1 METFSALLALCA
13 GNSPVTGE
21 FPAQRPVTQSFD
33 AFFDLR
39 LNKRLSK
46 HSWGWCLRRH
56 RALYD
61 VIVMLAFSWPP
72 RLCLPTQNQGQTV
85 TFISELLLSLNYL
98 SQSRLTRYYYHPV
111 LSGILSK
118 HRFLNMSSKY
128 HLFLIK
134 LYRDRSMVECHIP
147 AIFHNDWFLN
157 IKMSIDSFELM
168 RPSTFCD
175 DGNKIMVIPVRCMC
189 ALSMQISTIDRLS
202 IRMWHG
208 KTPQDVKNVLRIAE
222 ASHEHQ

>member
-1 METFSALLALCA
+1 MSKTPSRSLWRHCNACLQLPPTALSSDPKS
-13 GNSPVTGE
+13 GSNSYFHFWAVTITL
-21 FPAQRPVTQSFD
+21 V
-33 AFFDLR
+33 
-39 LNKRLSK
+39 
-46 HSWGWCLRRH
+46 C
-56 RALYD
+56 
-61 VIVMLAFSWPP
+61 
-72 RLCLPTQNQGQTV
+72 
-85 TFISELLLSLNYL
+85 NYL
-98 SQSRLTRYYYHPV
+98 SQSRLTRCYYHPV

-175 DGNKIMVIPVRCMC
+175 DGNKMMVIPVRCMC
-189 ALSMQISTIDRLS
+189 ALSMQTSTIDRFS

-208 KTPQDVKNVLRIAE
+208 KTPQDVKNVLLIAE